1 MIFGN
6 AKPWDAGVHRQSINV
21 DSDTGLSIRLLPVI
35 LWHGGKQP
43 WKRGYQKTMNDRLMA
58 DEMWF
63 LQRMLRISGTEKWST
78 ESGRCT
84 AHAIEYN
91 PSTATWF
98 LWLHVMRKHSLEHL
112 AVTGK
117 VEGMRAR
124 GRQRLKFLDSLC
136 TCWEDKVSPTQIIM
150 AAEDR
155 EDRSLWHQ
163 MVANVVLDGMAP

>member
-1 MIFGN
+1 
-6 AKPWDAGVHRQSINV
+6 
-21 DSDTGLSIRLLPVI
+21 
-35 LWHGGKQP
+35 
-43 WKRGYQKTMNDRLMA
+43 
-58 DEMWF
+58 
-63 LQRMLRISGTEKWST
+63 
-78 ESGRCT
+78 
-84 AHAIEYN
+84 
-91 PSTATWF
+91 
-98 LWLHVMRKHSLEHL
+98 MRKHSLEHL

-163 MVANVVLDGMAP
+163 MVANVVHDGMAP